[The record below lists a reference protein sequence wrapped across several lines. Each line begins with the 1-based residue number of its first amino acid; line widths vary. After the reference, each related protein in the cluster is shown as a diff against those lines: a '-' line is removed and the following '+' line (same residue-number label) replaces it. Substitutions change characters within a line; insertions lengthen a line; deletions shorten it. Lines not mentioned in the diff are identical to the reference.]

1 MSMKTGP
8 AIGVPDLVGAPENS
22 ALCPPTN
29 VLLSSLTW
37 NLRPHSGQCRKKSI
51 CDQPSRRESKC
62 FSDHSCPQCL
72 HLYEYWNSSMSTI
85 IGFPSSTAMGVKED
99 VREPREPM
107 LPLRTTPALAALLL
121 GIDSRCSVTSL
132 LLSSLMWNLRPHPGQ
147 CLKNSVLKLLFRLS

>member
-8 AIGVPDLVGAPENS
+8 AIGAPDLVGAPENS

-72 HLYEYWNSSMSTI
+72 HLYEYWNSSMSTT
-85 IGFPSSTAMGVKED
+85 IG
-99 VREPREPM
+99 
-107 LPLRTTPALAALLL
+107 
-121 GIDSRCSVTSL
+121 L
-132 LLSSLMWNLRPHPGQ
+132 LLSSTSRRGTPRNWLILNGPSFP
-147 CLKNSVLKLLFRLS
+147 CVDSLSR